1 MLFLVQ
7 EQLKKET
14 GSEDILSLSFGRI
27 EIVSHYHKKKKK
39 KALKKKR
46 WKVKPSFHPGVT
58 GSSLFFQYM
67 NRILSQGW
75 KERQNCK
82 G

>member
-27 EIVSHYHKKKKK
+27 EIVSHYLKKKKK
-39 KALKKKR
+39 SIKKKEME
-46 WKVKPSFHPGVT
+46 GET
-58 GSSLFFQYM
+58 
-67 NRILSQGW
+67 ILSSW
-75 KERQNCK
+75 CNWEFPVLSVHE
-82 G
+82 